1 MEHIVKFN
9 IGEEE
14 IEITDL
20 TPFPI
25 LLCEFLYEGDF
36 ELMKADLKN
45 NSKFIEEAKKI
56 EKLVEHLPGLT
67 SNFVIYPFVLS
78 EFLAYFSEF
87 QINYSDLVH
96 ISLNGLFD
104 TVLLEA
110 DKKNFDFVK
119 DVVDFILKIDPSFA
133 PAYEL
138 MGSVLVEKGEME
150 EGEEYLEKAVK
161 LDPWNI
167 AALSELGELY
177 FNLGEYEKAAA
188 IWKKELEL
196 SPNNYVTYFM
206 IADAYMQKG
215 DYEKAA
221 HVLEKFLNRFPNS
234 ILGKYEL
241 CTIYEKLSRT
251 TEANELKEEIL
262 NTTPEYSTD
271 IEVWAK
277 VMFENGKYKEV
288 QNFLEKY
295 IDQDK
300 ENEHF
305 KLLLVIPYLKVK
317 RFDEAKSI
325 YQEVKDKYMWYIYGL
340 EEILNKNLTKEE
352 LKVIE
357 KV

>member
-1 MEHIVKFN
+1 MQNIVKMN
-9 IGEEE
+9 LDNDSV
-14 IEITDL
+14 EITEL

-36 ELMKADLKN
+36 ELMKADLKH
-45 NSKFIEEAKKI
+45 NSKFIEEANKI
-56 EKLVEHLPGLT
+56 DKLIKYLPGLN

-78 EFLAYFSEF
+78 EFISYLSEF
-87 QINYSDLVH
+87 NISYSDLAH

-110 DKKNFDFVK
+110 DKKNFEFVK
-119 DVVDFILKIDPSFA
+119 EVIEFILKIDPSFA

-138 MGSVLVEKGEME
+138 MGSVLIEKGEIE
-150 EGEEYLEKAVK
+150 EGGEYLEKAIK

-177 FNLGEYEKAAA
+177 FNLGEYEKAAE

-206 IADAYMQKG
+206 IADAYIQKES
-215 DYEKAA
+215 YEKAA

-241 CTIYEKLSRT
+241 SSIYENLSRK

-262 NTTPEYSTD
+262 NSTPEYSSD

-277 VMFENGKYKEV
+277 VMFENQKYKEV
-288 QNFLEKY
+288 QNFIEKFVEQNK
-295 IDQDK
+295 DHQ
-300 ENEHF
+300 HF
-305 KLLLVIPYLKVK
+305 KLLLVIPYLKDK
-317 RFDEAKSI
+317 KIEEAKKI
-325 YQEVKDKYMWYIYGL
+325 YNEVKENYMWYIYGL
-340 EEILNKNLTKEE
+340 KDILNNNLSKDQLEE
-352 LKVIE
+352 IE